1 MSFLGYERENGSI
14 GLRNY
19 VAILP
24 SVGCA
29 NEVAARIAGHV
40 EGAVAIIHHQGCVQL
55 GSDLEVTVRT
65 LIGLGGNP
73 NVAAVLVVG
82 LGCESVSPEKL
93 AYGIAESKKP
103 VETIVIQELGGT
115 IKTIERGV
123 VIAREMVQQASEL
136 KMKSADLSALT
147 LGVKCGASDA
157 TSGIAA
163 NPATGVASDMIVNVG
178 GTVIFGET
186 TELMG
191 AEHILARRAVSEA
204 VTRRIYEIVD
214 RMENRAKAMGVD
226 MRGAQPTPGN
236 IEGGLTTIEEKSLGC
251 IYKGGT
257 GPIQGVL
264 EYAERPKGRGLYIMD
279 TPGREAEAL
288 TGFAAGGAQI
298 IAFTT
303 GRGAPQGFPIVPVIK
318 IVGNPRTYKSMIDDM
333 DINAGTILDGKETFD
348 EVGNR
353 IYQEVLKVASGK
365 RTKAEA
371 LGYAGPVEI
380 YRIGPTL

>member
-1 MSFLGYERENGSI
+1 MSFLGYERQNGSI

-29 NEVAARIAGHV
+29 SEVATRIARRV
-40 EGAVAIIHHQGCVQL
+40 EGAVAIIHHQGCIQL

-65 LIGLGGNP
+65 LIGLGRNP
-73 NVAAVLVVG
+73 NVAAVLVIG
-82 LGCESVSPEKL
+82 LGCESVSPEML
-93 AYGIAESKKP
+93 AEEIAESKKP
-103 VETIVIQELGGT
+103 VETVIIQELGGT
-115 IKTIERGV
+115 IETIERGV
-123 VIAREMVQQASEL
+123 TIAREMAQQASEL
-136 KMKSADLSALT
+136 KRKPADLSALT
-147 LGVKCGASDA
+147 LGIKCGASDA

-163 NPATGVASDMIVNVG
+163 NPATGVASDKIMDGG

-204 VTRRIYEIVD
+204 VARRIYEIVD

-257 GPIQGVL
+257 APIQGVL
-264 EYAERPKGRGLYIMD
+264 EYAEKPKGKGLYIMD
-279 TPGREAEAL
+279 TPGREPEAL

-303 GRGAPQGFPIVPVIK
+303 GRGAPQGFPIVPVTK
-318 IVGNPRTYKSMIDDM
+318 IVGNPRTYKNMIDDM
-333 DINAGTILDGKETFD
+333 DINAGTILDGKETLD
-348 EVGNR
+348 QVGNR

-365 RTKAEA
+365 KTKAEA